1 MQPAVSGLE
10 QEFPGQVVAANVDA
24 TTEESKQI
32 VATLG
37 FQNHGLVVRS
47 GDGEVRGKQP
57 DHEVDMKLVKEAL
70 KELLE

>member
-10 QEFPGQVVAANVDA
+10 QEFPGQVVAQNVDA
-24 TTEESKQI
+24 STEEAKKI
-32 VATLG
+32 VAELG

-47 GDGEVRGKQP
+47 SDGEVRWSQP
-57 DHEVDMKLVKEAL
+57 DHQVDMNMVREAL

>member
-10 QEFPGQVVAANVDA
+10 QEFPGQVVAENLDA
-24 TTEESKQI
+24 TTEQAKQI
-32 VATLG
+32 VAELG

-47 GDGEVRGKQP
+47 GDGEVRWKQP
-57 DHEVDMKLVKEAL
+57 DHEVDMNLVREAL